1 MMTLLYKDRAGFDWW
16 QAPNPDVETSW
27 KIGFGAGLA
36 TPRMITRG
44 EEYVEQGMEIY
55 EQRRLNRT
63 FAHLD
68 RRTKQL
74 GYQLV

>member
-1 MMTLLYKDRAGFDWW
+1 MDGINGRDSQIPMSK
-16 QAPNPDVETSW
+16 PPW

-44 EEYVEQGMEIY
+44 EEYVDQGMEIY

-68 RRTKQL
+68 RRTNQL